1 MKYDSNYLNL
11 FNPSVAFHTVNQ
23 MTGFYRKC
31 NIELKCVKK
40 PFQISFVAFCERR
53 HRLWKLG
60 LSFCV
65 RLFQLIHIQLLKTL
79 LHSESLLV
87 HHIAGL
93 TAQFPR
99 SVWHIG
105 FITFTIAEKVDYF

>member
-1 MKYDSNYLNL
+1 ME
-11 FNPSVAFHTVNQ
+11 A
-23 MTGFYRKC
+23 GF
-31 NIELKCVKK
+31 IIL
-40 PFQISFVAFCERR
+40 CE
-53 HRLWKLG
+53 
-60 LSFCV
+60 V
-65 RLFQLIHIQLLKTL
+65 FQLIHIQLLKTL